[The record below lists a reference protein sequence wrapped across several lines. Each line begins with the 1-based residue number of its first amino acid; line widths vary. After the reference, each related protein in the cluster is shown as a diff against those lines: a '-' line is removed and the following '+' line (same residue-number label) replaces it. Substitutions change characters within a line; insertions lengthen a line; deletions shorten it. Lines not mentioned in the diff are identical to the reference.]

1 VPAGPE
7 TSAQH
12 HHQHGGKK
20 RNATIRER
28 LHASDLYTLYT
39 TLNSVKVDLL
49 WGRNDEGRE
58 AADEDE
64 QKPTADVSTD
74 VDTSVSTECAD
85 SSALSVKSASGSEKG
100 HTRRPS
106 NVSMSS
112 SNSTSTLSDSESD
125 MSAENDS
132 GVESEDKKRAA
143 SAEEQKRKDKSALLA
158 KQFRSH
164 LIGLYR
170 NLDQMTEAANYLMQR
185 YQSDFGPV

>member
-12 HHQHGGKK
+12 HQQHGGKK

-28 LHASDLYTLYT
+28 LHNSDLHTLYT

-58 AADEDE
+58 AADEE
-64 QKPTADVSTD
+64 EPKPVDDVAVEVESA
-74 VDTSVSTECAD
+74 TECAD
-85 SSALSVKSASGSEKG
+85 SSALSVKSDSGSEKG
-100 HTRRPS
+100 HNRRPS

-143 SAEEQKRKDKSALLA
+143 SAEEQKRKDKSALMA